1 MESELANQFII
12 LYCLKAYFK
21 AINAGYSLICP
32 NQTWAKPRKVL
43 NWENEN
49 LFYRQYNKLYFVTDI
64 QAKGVHRIAVGIGKK
79 IKSDELETIAGS
91 PDRVVTAKSFDKLKK
106 ELDEIREKSC
116 RKYSINFSLMSNCS
130 YHVFSLFSAGYGQCI
145 LLKLR
150 KNVSFKCSLLKNEF
164 EKPNFCLKNVVTS
177 SYLLLQIPR

>member
-1 MESELANQFII
+1 M
-12 LYCLKAYFK
+12 
-21 AINAGYSLICP
+21 
-32 NQTWAKPRKVL
+32 
-43 NWENEN
+43 
-49 LFYRQYNKLYFVTDI
+49 
-64 QAKGVHRIAVGIGKK
+64 
-79 IKSDELETIAGS
+79 
-91 PDRVVTAKSFDKLKK
+91 VTAKSFDKLKK

-145 LLKLR
+145 LLKLT